1 MTIVTLNFNGVDLTT
16 VDNGDNQIW
25 VTSSELAKGLGYKTT
40 DSVTRIYNRYSD
52 EFTEKMSQT
61 LIVTEP
67 VNMESVENRGA
78 LTVKT
83 RIFSL
88 RGCHLLAMFA
98 RTQVA
103 KDFRV
108 WVLDLIEKEI
118 ASAQVQT
125 VPVGYLQKLRDE
137 NRAKYALG
145 FSIASEGGKTL
156 SSWKQEKNT
165 LDTELQVIDSLM
177 QPLLTGFDE
186 AKLVEGE

>member
-1 MTIVTLNFNGVDLTT
+1 MTSLTLSFNNVDLTPI
-16 VDNGDNQIW
+16 DNGDGQIW
-25 VTSSELAKGLGYKTT
+25 VTSSELAKALQYKQ
-40 DSVTRIYNRYSD
+40 SRAVTKIYNSNSD
-52 EFTEKMSQT
+52 EFTEKMTMVIEVPNTGTSSKHKGLKAT
-61 LIVTEP
+61 
-67 VNMESVENRGA
+67 
-78 LTVKT
+78 T
-83 RIFSL
+83 RVFSL
-88 RGCHLLAMFA
+88 RGCHLIAMFA

-108 WVLDLIEKEI
+108 WVLNLIEKEI

-145 FSIASEGGKTL
+145 FSVASQGGKTL

-186 AKLVEGE
+186 AKLLEGK

>member
-1 MTIVTLNFNGVDLTT
+1 MTIVTLNFNGVDLPT
-16 VDNGDNQIW
+16 VDNGDKRIW
-25 VTSSELAKGLGYKTT
+25 VTAKQLAEALGYS
-40 DSVTRIYNRYSD
+40 DDRAVSRIYNKHND
-52 EFTEKMSQT
+52 EFTNSM
-61 LIVTEP
+61 TE
-67 VNMESVENRGA
+67 VVESTTSTNFKG
-78 LTVKT
+78 LLVKT

-88 RGCHLLAMFA
+88 RGCHLIAMFA

-108 WVLDLIEKEI
+108 WVLNLVEKEI

-145 FSIASEGGKTL
+145 FSVASEGGKTL

-165 LDTELQVIDSLM
+165 LDTELQVIDSLI

-186 AKLVEGE
+186 AKATEVVK

>member
-1 MTIVTLNFNGVDLTT
+1 MASIALSFNNVDLTP

-25 VTSSELAKGLGYKTT
+25 VTAKQLAEALGYS
-40 DSVTRIYNRYSD
+40 DDRAVSRIYNKHSD
-52 EFTEKMSQT
+52 EFTSSM
-61 LIVTEP
+61 TEG
-67 VNMESVENRGA
+67 VESTTSTNFKG
-78 LTVKT
+78 LLVKT

-88 RGCHLLAMFA
+88 RGCHLIAMFA

-108 WVLDLIEKEI
+108 WVLNLIEKEI
-118 ASAQVQT
+118 ANTQVQT

-145 FSIASEGGKTL
+145 FGIASQGGKTL

-186 AKLVEGE
+186 AKLVEGKK

>member
-1 MTIVTLNFNGVDLTT
+1 MTIVTLNFNGVDLPT

-25 VTSSELAKGLGYKTT
+25 VTSSELAKALTYKSSKSITNL
-40 DSVTRIYNRYSD
+40 YNVNSD
-52 EFTEKMSQT
+52 EFTGNMT
-61 LIVTEP
+61 TVIDIVT
-67 VNMESVENRGA
+67 VRKTG
-78 LTVKT
+78 TVTMPT

-88 RGCHLLAMFA
+88 RGCHLIAMFA
-98 RTQVA
+98 RTPVA
-103 KDFRV
+103 KKFRS

-118 ASAQVQT
+118 ANTQVQT

-145 FSIASEGGKTL
+145 FSVASEGGKTL

-186 AKLVEGE
+186 AKLVEGK

>member
-1 MTIVTLNFNGVDLTT
+1 MTIVTLKFNGVDLTP

-25 VTSSELAKGLGYKTT
+25 VTSSELASALGYKSSRSITNL
-40 DSVTRIYNRYSD
+40 YNTNAD
-52 EFTEKMSQT
+52 EFSSTMT
-61 LIVTEP
+61 LVIDLVTKGFGSGNSKKP
-67 VNMESVENRGA
+67 V
-78 LTVKT
+78 

-88 RGCHLLAMFA
+88 RGCHLIAMFA

-108 WVLDLIEKEI
+108 WVLNLIEKEI

-145 FSIASEGGKTL
+145 FGIASEGGKTL

-186 AKLVEGE
+186 AKKLN

>member
-1 MTIVTLNFNGVDLTT
+1 MTIVTLNFNGVDLPT

-25 VTSSELAKGLGYKTT
+25 VASSELARALGYSRSDKV
-40 DSVTRIYNRYSD
+40 SRIYDRRKD
-52 EFTEKMSQT
+52 EFTDKMTAVTKVGVKGFGSGDSEKD
-61 LIVTEP
+61 I
-67 VNMESVENRGA
+67 
-78 LTVKT
+78 

-88 RGCHLLAMFA
+88 RGCHLIAMFA

-108 WVLDLIEKEI
+108 WVLNLIEKEI

-145 FSIASEGGKTL
+145 FSVASQGGKTL

-186 AKLVEGE
+186 AKLVEGK